1 MLPCAT
7 ASCASQRT
15 RPARPDDDV
24 AKARARSGVGDHRAM
39 SAATVSS
46 FLNAAGRL
54 GGWSAWRER
63 VVGVTRP
70 LAVSPHWYRSACH
83 ASRARSSCR
92 VEEAGNPSRVQ
103 QARISRSG
111 SANRRRRSARQLG
124 STAAVYRSTARPG
137 EFVHVGVWAQVDC
150 RRVAAPV
157 ELPDQ
162 PAHCRSQL
170 TSSASWSAM
179 VSRPQL
185 RRSPRS
191 LDPRG
196 PPARGP
202 QLTEHRGYGVQVGLT
217 EKGDHVPIQ
226 IADPHGTGRARAAHG
241 AQSC

>member
-1 MLPCAT
+1 M
-7 ASCASQRT
+7 SR
-15 RPARPDDDV
+15 
-24 AKARARSGVGDHRAM
+24 ARARLGVGDHRAM

-111 SANRRRRSARQLG
+111 SANRRRSARQLG

-170 TSSASWSAM
+170 TSSDSWSAM

-196 PPARGP
+196 PASPRP
-202 QLTEHRGYGVQVGLT
+202 
-217 EKGDHVPIQ
+217 
-226 IADPHGTGRARAAHG
+226 AAHRAPRLRRPGRPHRIGGISHAYPDCRAVQHRHG
-241 AQSC
+241 AGRCAAHRSADRCVGCRRTRSAAAAG